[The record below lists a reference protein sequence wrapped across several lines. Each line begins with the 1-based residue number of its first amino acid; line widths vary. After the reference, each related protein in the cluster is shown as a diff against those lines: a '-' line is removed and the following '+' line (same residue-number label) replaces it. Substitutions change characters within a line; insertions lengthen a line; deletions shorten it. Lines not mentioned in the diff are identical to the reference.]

1 MRPTAPQDRVGLLLA
16 ALVVGLTGLLVPA
29 SGGVGH
35 AAPANRPTPVLR
47 AAAAPSGL
55 PALVREATL
64 EIAKTSTATASR
76 TAKPAP
82 AAPGGP
88 VEKQLKVKIKAKP
101 EVLVEQRLGKS
112 SRRTVALT
120 FDDGPDPAWTPEVLA
135 LLRKYR
141 AVATFCMIGQR
152 VQDHPELVTKVVNAG
167 MRLCD
172 HSQTHPV
179 SLAALD
185 EAAQRDEIMD
195 ARTDLANV
203 TKAAVPYFRAP
214 GGNWSPE
221 VTKLAAKK
229 KMQPLGWTVDPR
241 DWSLPGTPAIV
252 DRVQSGVAPG
262 AIVLM
267 HDGGGPRQQTVD
279 ALEVLL
285 PWLVDH
291 GYRFTF
297 PTP

>member
-1 MRPTAPQDRVGLLLA
+1 MRPIPPQDRVGLLLTSA
-16 ALVVGLTGLLVPA
+16 VFGLSVLVLPAHPLVTRNDPA
-29 SGGVGH
+29 T
-35 AAPANRPTPVLR
+35 RPTPVLM
-47 AAAAPSGL
+47 AAAVPQLLPLSAPDPP
-55 PALVREATL
+55 PASPTA
-64 EIAKTSTATASR
+64 AATATKKPA
-76 TAKPAP
+76 APAP
-82 AAPGGP
+82 AGP
-88 VEKQLKVKIKAKP
+88 IAKQLKVKIKAKP
-101 EVLVEQRLGKS
+101 DVLVEQQISKS
-112 SRRTVALT
+112 GRRTVALT
-120 FDDGPDPAWTPEVLA
+120 FDDGPDPVWTPKVLA
-135 LLRKYR
+135 LLRRYR
-141 AVATFCMIGQR
+141 AVATFCMIGEK
-152 VQDHPELVTKVVNAG
+152 VQAHPELVTKVVNG
-167 MRLCD
+167 GHRLCD
-172 HSQTHPV
+172 HSQTHPL

-185 EAAQRDEIMD
+185 EDAQRDEILD
-195 ARTDLANV
+195 AREDLAEA

-221 VTKLAAKK
+221 VTKFAAKK

-252 DRVQSGVAPG
+252 SSVQGGVAPG

-279 ALEVLL
+279 ALATLL

>member
-1 MRPTAPQDRVGLLLA
+1 MNSRHLGRFSHNKYSQKQRHL
-16 ALVVGLTGLLVPA
+16 
-29 SGGVGH
+29 
-35 AAPANRPTPVLR
+35 
-47 AAAAPSGL
+47 
-55 PALVREATL
+55 
-64 EIAKTSTATASR
+64 TSTIT
-76 TAKPAP
+76 K
-82 AAPGGP
+82 GYF
-88 VEKQLKVKIKAKP
+88 Q
-101 EVLVEQRLGKS
+101 KS
-112 SRRTVALT
+112 
-120 FDDGPDPAWTPEVLA
+120 
-135 LLRKYR
+135 YR
-141 AVATFCMIGQR
+141 YWIFSVR
-152 VQDHPELVTKVVNAG
+152 H
-167 MRLCD
+167 RLCD
-172 HSQTHPV
+172 HSQTHPL

-185 EAAQRDEIMD
+185 EDAQRDEILD
-195 ARTDLANV
+195 AREDLAGA

-221 VTKLAAKK
+221 VQKLAAKK

-252 DRVQSGVAPG
+252 SRVQGGVGPG

-279 ALEVLL
+279 ALTTLL

>member
-1 MRPTAPQDRVGLLLA
+1 MDPQ
-16 ALVVGLTGLLVPA
+16 
-29 SGGVGH
+29 
-35 AAPANRPTPVLR
+35 
-47 AAAAPSGL
+47 
-55 PALVREATL
+55 
-64 EIAKTSTATASR
+64 
-76 TAKPAP
+76 
-82 AAPGGP
+82 
-88 VEKQLKVKIKAKP
+88 
-101 EVLVEQRLGKS
+101 
-112 SRRTVALT
+112 
-120 FDDGPDPAWTPEVLA
+120 VLA

-141 AVATFCMIGQR
+141 AVATFCMIGER
-152 VQDHPELVTKVVNAG
+152 VQAHPELVTKVVNAG

-185 EAAQRDEIMD
+185 EDAQRDEIMD
-195 ARTDLANV
+195 ARADLADV

-252 DRVQSGVAPG
+252 SRVQGGVAPG